1 MHFPEV
7 YGIFT
12 IEKCIKLSIFRKA
25 FVLDRKENGMCEE
38 KITVYCGDGKGKTA
52 AALGYAIQS
61 AGQGN
66 SVIIVQFLKG
76 KKEEE
81 VKLLRRL
88 EPEIKFFSFARFEK
102 DFTELSEEEQQEE
115 SMNIR
120 NGFNFAK
127 KVLVT
132 GECNILILD
141 SFLELLD
148 NQMISEEDLEILMNA
163 RSEDTEIVFTGKHVS
178 KALWTYAGKI
188 YEIHAE

>member
-1 MHFPEV
+1 M
-7 YGIFT
+7 
-12 IEKCIKLSIFRKA
+12 
-25 FVLDRKENGMCEE
+25 
-38 KITVYCGDGKGKTA
+38 
-52 AALGYAIQS
+52 QS
-61 AGQGN
+61 ASQGN
-66 SVIIVQFLKG
+66 SAIIIQFLKG

-81 VKLLRRL
+81 LEFLQRL
-88 EPEIKFFSFARFEK
+88 EPEVKFFSFARFEK

-132 GECNILILD
+132 GECNLLVLD

-148 NQMISEEDLEILMNA
+148 NKMVSEEDLEILMNA
-163 RSEDTEIVFTGKHVS
+163 KSEDTEIMFTGKHINE
-178 KALWTYAGKI
+178 ALRKYIGKI

>member
-1 MHFPEV
+1 
-7 YGIFT
+7 
-12 IEKCIKLSIFRKA
+12 
-25 FVLDRKENGMCEE
+25 MC
-38 KITVYCGDGKGKTA
+38 KKKVTVYCGNGKGKTA

-61 AGQGN
+61 AGQGKN
-66 SVIIVQFLKG
+66 SIIIQFMKG
-76 KKEEE
+76 KKEKEIE
-81 VKLLRRL
+81 QLLSRL
-88 EPEIKFFSFARFEK
+88 EPEVKFFSFARFEK
-102 DFTELSEEEQQEE
+102 DFSELSQEEQQEE

-148 NQMISEEDLEILMNA
+148 NQMISEEDLGILMNA
-163 RSEDTEIVFTGKHVS
+163 KSEDTEIVFTGKHVN

>member
-1 MHFPEV
+1 
-7 YGIFT
+7 
-12 IEKCIKLSIFRKA
+12 
-25 FVLDRKENGMCEE
+25 MC
-38 KITVYCGDGKGKTA
+38 KKNVTVYCGNGKGKTA

-66 SVIIVQFLKG
+66 NAIIIQFLKG
-76 KKEEE
+76 KKEKELG
-81 VKLLRRL
+81 LLHRL

-102 DFTELSEEEQQEE
+102 DFSELSQEEQQEE

-132 GECNILILD
+132 GECDLLILD

-148 NQMISEEDLEILMNA
+148 NGMVSEEDLEVLMNA
-163 RSEDTEIVFTGKHVS
+163 KSEDTEILFTGKRVNA
-178 KALWTYAGKI
+178 ALRGYAEKI
-188 YEIHAE
+188 YEIYAD

>member
-1 MHFPEV
+1 
-7 YGIFT
+7 
-12 IEKCIKLSIFRKA
+12 
-25 FVLDRKENGMCEE
+25 MCKE

-52 AALGYAIQS
+52 AALGYAVQS
-61 AGQGN
+61 ASQGN
-66 SVIIVQFLKG
+66 SAIIIQFLKG

-81 VKLLRRL
+81 LEFLQRL
-88 EPEIKFFSFARFEK
+88 EPEVKFFSFARFEK

-132 GECNILILD
+132 GECNLLVLD

-148 NQMISEEDLEILMNA
+148 NGMVSEEDLEILMNS
-163 RSEDTEIVFTGKHVS
+163 RSEDTEIMFTGKHVNE
-178 KALWTYAGKI
+178 ALRKYVGKI

>member
-1 MHFPEV
+1 MCR
-7 YGIFT
+7 
-12 IEKCIKLSIFRKA
+12 EK
-25 FVLDRKENGMCEE
+25 V
-38 KITVYCGDGKGKTA
+38 TVYCGDGKGKTA

-61 AGQGN
+61 AVEGN
-66 SVIIVQFLKG
+66 SVITVQFLKG

-102 DFTELSEEEQQEE
+102 DFKELSEEEQQEE

-132 GECNILILD
+132 GECSILILD

-148 NQMISEEDLEILMNA
+148 NQMISEEDLDILMNA
-163 RSEDTEIVFTGKHVS
+163 RSEDTEIVFTGKHVNR
-178 KALWTYAGKI
+178 ALWTYAGKI

>member
-1 MHFPEV
+1 MCK
-7 YGIFT
+7 
-12 IEKCIKLSIFRKA
+12 EK
-25 FVLDRKENGMCEE
+25 V
-38 KITVYCGDGKGKTA
+38 TVYCGDGKGKTA
-52 AALGYAIQS
+52 AALGYAVQS
-61 AGQGN
+61 ASQGN
-66 SVIIVQFLKG
+66 SAIIIQFLKG

-81 VKLLRRL
+81 LEFLRRL
-88 EPEIKFFSFARFEK
+88 EPEVKFFSFARFEK

-132 GECNILILD
+132 GECSILILD

-148 NQMISEEDLEILMNA
+148 NQMLSEEDLEILMNA